1 MGNLK
6 KDRALYCM
14 IGLRN
19 FKKINRLLEKGLK
32 RIAKMQNLSQNKFN
46 QTADMR
52 SQSQDELERISKMRI
67 IKNYETISKIA
78 LIISYLKPNHSKA
91 ELFNNSLDD
100 DKISDIKRILNR
112 LRYTLPKRYRK
123 EI

>member
-1 MGNLK
+1 
-6 KDRALYCM
+6 M

-19 FKKINRLLEKGLK
+19 FKKISILLEKGLK
-32 RIAKMQNLSQNKFN
+32 RIAKMKNLSQNKFN
-46 QTADMR
+46 QTAEMR
-52 SQSQDELERISKMRI
+52 SQSQDELQRISKMRI
-67 IKNYETISKIA
+67 IKNYETMSKIV
-78 LIISYLKPNHSKA
+78 LIISYLKSKHRKA